1 MYFWAHILR
10 KKSLWTK
17 LDRRKIFY
25 EWYDSK
31 IIHRIWRHLT
41 WKTRIVKMAALFG
54 HGNPLTTQV
63 GQLIGKPQ
71 LTQFNLIPFVYSFNK
86 WCDCCRA
93 RLVFLWCHGCVQSSR
108 SWNLIIHFHDLDSYV
123 SLMFMFFDAAPL
135 SIAASIHISRKL
147 DN

>member
-25 EWYDSK
+25 ELYGSK

-93 RLVFLWCHGCVQSSR
+93 RLVFLWSR
-108 SWNLIIHFHDLDSYV
+108 LRPVFSELELDHPLHDLDFLRSFDVYV
-123 SLMFMFFDAAPL
+123 FWCLAPQHCCFNTYQQK
-135 SIAASIHISRKL
+135 AG
-147 DN
+147 